1 MKKLKREE
9 KFSKPLFYLKRII
22 SIWYYSSQFKLSFW
36 TIFNFPCNTI
46 SNLVIVSNIDS
57 TDLFRVIGKN
67 VKYYRK
73 LYNLKNG
80 KMTQEN
86 LAEIV
91 DVSTALIGNLES
103 DKIEQGVSVFTLWKI
118 SKALNV
124 PIDKLFDDSDFND
137 RNLEA

>member
-1 MKKLKREE
+1 MDE
-9 KFSKPLFYLKRII
+9 
-22 SIWYYSSQFKLSFW
+22 
-36 TIFNFPCNTI
+36 
-46 SNLVIVSNIDS
+46 IDS
-57 TDLFRVIGKN
+57 TDLFKVIGKN

-124 PIDKLFDDSDFND
+124 PIEKLFDDTDFNE